1 MRRLPIAAALLLATI
16 GATRVGAQQADTTD
30 RPFVRGGVYDKP
42 FQHRLAGRA
51 VFGGYAEAH
60 WRHERADGAQVEGG
74 FEAKRFNLFANARV
88 SDFVR
93 FAAELE
99 FEEGGREVSLEFA
112 AMDVRLHPALSLR
125 GGIILSPLGRFN
137 LAHDSPLNEFTDR
150 PLVSTELI
158 GVALSEPGIGAF
170 GRVRTGGASRLTWE
184 VYATNGFGDGVVTAS
199 EAGTRIPA
207 GGDNFED
214 NNASPALVGR
224 VAWSPRLG
232 TEVGLSAHRGQ
243 WNTHAREGVAFD
255 ARRSLTV
262 AVLDVEAEWRG
273 VVLQGEAA
281 TAAIDVPDGLR
292 GIYATRQAGGYVE
305 VVREFAR
312 GLVRTMPQSSFAVK
326 ARFDAVDFNRHLR
339 GDAVARFTSGLTFR
353 PTRDSAI
360 KFDLVRGRE
369 RDQFNNATERAA
381 VLVSLTTYF

>member
-1 MRRLPIAAALLLATI
+1 MMRRLLIVLAALFVAA
-16 GATRVGAQQADTTD
+16 GVRAQQADTTD

-60 WRHERADGAQVEGG
+60 WRHERADGLHVEGG

-99 FEEGGREVSLEFA
+99 FEEGGREVKLEFA

-125 GGIILSPLGRFN
+125 GGMILSPLGRFN

-150 PLVSTELI
+150 PLVSTEII

-170 GRVRTGGASRLTWE
+170 GRMRTGGESRLTWE
-184 VYATNGFGDGVVTAS
+184 LYATNGFSDGVVTAS
-199 EAGTRIPA
+199 EPGTRIPA
-207 GGDNFED
+207 GRGNVED

-232 TEVGLSAHRGQ
+232 TEVGLSAHHGQ
-243 WNTHAREGVAFD
+243 WNTHASDGVAFD
-255 ARRSLTV
+255 TRRSLTI
-262 AVLDVEAEWRG
+262 AVLDLEAAWRG
-273 VVLQGEAA
+273 VVLQGEAG
-281 TAAIDVPDGLR
+281 TAAIAVPDGLH
-292 GIYATRQAGGYVE
+292 GVYATRQAGGYVE

-312 GLVRTMPQSSFAVK
+312 GRVRTMPRSSFAAK
-326 ARFDAVDFNRHLR
+326 ARLDAIDLNRHVR
-339 GDAVARFTSGLTFR
+339 GDAAVRLTAGLTFR

-360 KFDLVRGRE
+360 KLDLVRGRD
-369 RDQFNNATERAA
+369 RDQFNNPTERAA

>member
-1 MRRLPIAAALLLATI
+1 MHRLLITIAALLVAD
-16 GATRVGAQQADTTD
+16 GARAQQADTTD
-30 RPFVRGGVYDKP
+30 RPFVRGGAYDKP

-99 FEEGGREVSLEFA
+99 FEEGGREVKLEFA
-112 AMDVRLHPALSLR
+112 AMDLRLHPALSLR
-125 GGIILSPLGRFN
+125 GGMILSPLGRFN

-150 PLVSTELI
+150 PLVSTEII

-184 VYATNGFGDGVVTAS
+184 LYATNGFSDSVVTAS

-207 GGDNFED
+207 GRGNFED
-214 NNASPALVGR
+214 NNASPAVVGR

-232 TEVGLSAHRGQ
+232 TEFGLSAHRGQ
-243 WNTHAREGVAFD
+243 WNTHASEGVAFD
-255 ARRSLTV
+255 RRRSLTIV
-262 AVLDVEAEWRG
+262 VLDIEAEWRG

-281 TAAIDVPDGLR
+281 TAAIELPGGMH
-292 GIYATRQAGGYVE
+292 GIYASRQAGGYVE
-305 VVREFAR
+305 IVREFAR
-312 GLVRTMPQSSFAVK
+312 GRVRTMPQSSFAAK
-326 ARFDAVDFNRHLR
+326 ARFDAIDLDRHAR
-339 GDAVARFTSGLTFR
+339 GDAVVRFTAGLTFR

-360 KFDLVRGRE
+360 KFDVVRGRD
-369 RDQFNNATERAA
+369 RDQFNNPTERAA